1 MGLTLLMNSI
11 DYLLSKFIEK
21 IKKKNGKKFLVI
33 FDPRGVRPRG
43 ASNRGQGSKI
53 KKVLR

>member
-21 IKKKNGKKFLVI
+21 MKKMEKKILVI